1 LTGRFASSSAA
12 ALLAAA
18 TSEEAPK
25 TPGLLKREP
34 LRQTFGRNLSR
45 IGDANPGFKS
55 SLSQGL
61 GFATEEQTPEGLNP
75 ARNQQQGGGCIGD
88 LESKADVRKSPLQCV
103 RNVQSEAAQTRESNF
118 ENPQVERAA
127 GIVKEEGAASQ
138 MGCQGGASAP
148 AARPTPAELEWLE
161 KQQRPGSKWDRE
173 ESKPAENIVSGS
185 RQPAFLKSLKA
196 TVDHLA
202 TSSQPQNKKPEPS
215 YIAAP
220 LASSEGAS
228 TISTPIPNPVPSKPL
243 FETKSLNEPLQACA
257 APLRSNADPSRQQVP
272 AAPAERPLK
281 TSSAL
286 AEETGQDAKRQ
297 KLEAGEEFEAAPE
310 LQREPSFAMTRGEQ
324 SGSRASQDG
333 SAPLEVPTVVTP
345 SAMELTPATPPTVAT
360 LKDAPPRGVGQ
371 RLTRSRTLENES
383 GGVLGVPLP
392 REKRT
397 MIGRKK
403 SQFVHSGGEDSSAA
417 EDAGVSSDDTERTV
431 SMGEADLEESARKLQ
446 GRGDSRTGAGA
457 GADAVCSL
465 ERGGQ
470 EAGSPPVTGANN
482 GEELQPTHVMEVNAL
497 EGEAAMEVRGE
508 SSRHASPER
517 TPLASPLKGVRS
529 PRKGVRKGRETPGNG
544 QANRGLP
551 PGTTKPVIV
560 QQNTE
565 EDVARLLV
573 DLSEGRTPE
582 KAKRPV
588 GGAGKTPTSGLG
600 RSKACLHSGSA
611 PIPNLTGAAEAGC
624 EQDGDTVMMES
635 GRANQLGTSGEAAG
649 VDGHSKAAVSLDQ
662 AATPRFAML
671 AQGKNGASSP
681 GEAYS
686 LVPAHNFRSFVAT
699 CVSGEYT
706 KLNARTSKM
715 VRMATNTIGLVFTGS
730 ILLLQLQLYPV

>member
-1 LTGRFASSSAA
+1 MTGRFASSSAA

-45 IGDANPGFKS
+45 IGDANLGFKS

-61 GFATEEQTPEGLNP
+61 DFATQEQTPEGPNP
-75 ARNQQQGGGCIGD
+75 ARNQVRVEQQGGGCVGD
-88 LESKADVRKSPLQCV
+88 LESKADVRKSPLQSV
-103 RNVQSEAAQTRESNF
+103 RNVQSDESQTRESNF

-127 GIVKEEGAASQ
+127 GIVREEGAAGQ
-138 MGCQGGASAP
+138 LGCQSGTRAP

-161 KQQRPGSKWDRE
+161 NQQRPGSKRDRE
-173 ESKPAENIVSGS
+173 QSKPTAENIVSGS
-185 RQPAFLKSLKA
+185 RQPAFLKSLRGSSS
-196 TVDHLA
+196 TIDPLA
-202 TSSQPQNKKPEPS
+202 TSSQPDNRKPEPS
-215 YIAAP
+215 PFVAAP

-228 TISTPIPNPVPSKPL
+228 TLLTPIPNPVPSKPL
-243 FETKSLNEPLQACA
+243 FETKSLNEPLQAGA
-257 APLRSNADPSRQQVP
+257 APLRSNANPSRQQVP
-272 AAPAERPLK
+272 AAPAERPLT
-281 TSSAL
+281 TSSAS

-297 KLEAGEEFEAAPE
+297 KLEAGGELEAAPE

-324 SGSRASQDG
+324 SGSGASENG
-333 SAPLEVPTVVTP
+333 SAPLEVPPVVTP
-345 SAMELTPATPPTVAT
+345 SAMELTPATPPTVAN
-360 LKDAPPRGVGQ
+360 LKDATPREAGQ
-371 RLTRSRTLENES
+371 RQNRSRRLENESSEKS

-392 REKRT
+392 RGKRT

-431 SMGEADLEESARKLQ
+431 SMGEADLEESALKLQ
-446 GRGDSRTGAGA
+446 GRGDSRKGTGAV
-457 GADAVCSL
+457 ADAVCSG

-482 GEELQPTHVMEVNAL
+482 GEEVQPTHVTEAIAS
-497 EGEAAMEVRGE
+497 EGHQVEAAAEVREE

-560 QQNTE
+560 QQDTE

-582 KAKRPV
+582 KAKRPIA
-588 GGAGKTPTSGLG
+588 GAGNTPTSGLG
-600 RSKACLHSGSA
+600 RSEACLQSGSA
-611 PIPNLTGAAEAGC
+611 PRPNLPGAAEAGC
-624 EQDGDTVMMES
+624 EQDVDTARTES
-635 GRANQLGTSGEAAG
+635 GRANQPVTGGEAAG
-649 VDGHSKAAVSLDQ
+649 VDGHSKAAVSLDP

-671 AQGKNGASSP
+671 AQGKTGFSSP
-681 GEAYS
+681 GEAHS
-686 LVPAHNFRSFVAT
+686 LVPA
-699 CVSGEYT
+699 
-706 KLNARTSKM
+706 LN
-715 VRMATNTIGLVFTGS
+715 L
-730 ILLLQLQLYPV
+730 